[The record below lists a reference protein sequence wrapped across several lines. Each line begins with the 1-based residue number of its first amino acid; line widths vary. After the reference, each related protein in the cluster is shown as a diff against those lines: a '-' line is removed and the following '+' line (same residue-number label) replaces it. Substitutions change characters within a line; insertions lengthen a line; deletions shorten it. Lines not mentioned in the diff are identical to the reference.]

1 MSKRFIFIAFPAGNK
16 HIPKE
21 VQLHVVFNEVNKTIA
36 RSFSGDTS
44 VALEWRDNTAP
55 LTSIATSS
63 YSYKR
68 FIKENHK
75 LYN

>member
-1 MSKRFIFIAFPAGNK
+1 MSKCFIFIAFHAGDK

-21 VQLHVVFNEVNKTIA
+21 VSLHVVFNEVNKTIA
-36 RSFSGDTS
+36 CNFGGDTS

-55 LTSIATSS
+55 LTSIAVSS
-63 YSYKR
+63 YSYKQ
-68 FIKENHK
+68 FIKENHM